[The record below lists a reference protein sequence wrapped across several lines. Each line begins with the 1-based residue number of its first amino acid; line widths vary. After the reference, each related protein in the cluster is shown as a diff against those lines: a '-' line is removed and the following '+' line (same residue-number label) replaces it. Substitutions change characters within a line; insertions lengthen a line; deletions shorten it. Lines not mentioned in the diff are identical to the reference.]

1 MDKNNLVA
9 ALMASGLLYSSG
21 AMAGFIN
28 EAAAVAA
35 TPAGAAAPAVVA
47 QSAADAGQARGG
59 TPSDLAHRGKPL
71 SETRV
76 SPGRLIE
83 IGTRPA
89 SVKEARGK
97 GTSMALADVVPAILP
112 PTFRADYADV
122 SRTVPVSW
130 AGGKPWPVVMG
141 EVVSQL
147 PGVIATLDWTNQSI
161 TFGMQQVRKNET
173 DSSVHATPAAARWEV
188 RASDLTLR
196 QSLTR
201 WAKDAG
207 WQVSWEV
214 KYDFPVQLEAVFGGT
229 FENAVEQFT
238 ASLRTS
244 EFPLLG
250 CMYEGNRVVRI
261 LHYGDKKECEQ

>member
-1 MDKNNLVA
+1 MNKKNLVA

-35 TPAGAAAPAVVA
+35 TPAGAAAPAAVA
-47 QSAADAGQARGG
+47 QSTAGAGQTPAG
-59 TPSDLAHRGKPL
+59 TTTDPGHRGKPL

-76 SPGRLIE
+76 SAGRLIE
-83 IGTRPA
+83 IGARPA

-97 GTSMALADVVPAILP
+97 GSAMALADVVPAILP
-112 PTFRADYADV
+112 STFQANYADV
-122 SRTVPVSW
+122 NRTVPVSW

-161 TFGMQQVRKNET
+161 TFGMQQVRSNET
-173 DSSVHATPAAARWEV
+173 DFAHATSAAARWEV

-196 QSLTR
+196 QSLMR

>member
-1 MDKNNLVA
+1 MDKKNLVA
-9 ALMASGLLYSSG
+9 ALMASGLLCSGG

-28 EAAAVAA
+28 ESAPAAPAPAA
-35 TPAGAAAPAVVA
+35 STQTPAGESKAAEAKQLEPN
-47 QSAADAGQARGG
+47 QS
-59 TPSDLAHRGKPL
+59 PGKQL
-71 SETRV
+71 SETRATA
-76 SPGRLIE
+76 GRLVE

-89 SVKEARGK
+89 SVKEVRGK
-97 GTSMALADVVPAILP
+97 GSAMALADVVPAVLP
-112 PTFRADYADV
+112 TAFHADYADV
-122 SRTVPVSW
+122 SRSAPVSW
-130 AGGKPWPVVMG
+130 SGGKPWPVVMG

-147 PGVIATLDWTNQSI
+147 PDVVATIDWTNQTI
-161 TFGMQQVRKNET
+161 TFGMQKVRASAQGSMNA
-173 DSSVHATPAAARWEV
+173 VPAAARWEV

-196 QSLTR
+196 QSLMR

-214 KYDFPVQLEAVFGGT
+214 KYDFPVQLEAAFGGT

-261 LHYGDKKECEQ
+261 LHYGDKKECEK

>member
-1 MDKNNLVA
+1 MDKKNLVA
-9 ALMASGLLYSSG
+9 ALMASGLLFSSG

-28 EAAAVAA
+28 EAAIGAA
-35 TPAGAAAPAVVA
+35 PAGALAPG
-47 QSAADAGQARGG
+47 SAAQTSTGAGQPVGG
-59 TPSDLAHRGKPL
+59 TPPIPAQGEKPL
-71 SETRV
+71 SEARV

-89 SVKEARGK
+89 TVKELRGK
-97 GTSMALADVVPAILP
+97 GSAMALGDVVPAILP
-112 PTFRADYADV
+112 TTFRADYADV
-122 SRTVPVSW
+122 NRTVPVSW

-147 PGVIATLDWTNQSI
+147 PGVIATLDWTNHSI
-161 TFGMQQVRKNET
+161 TFGMQKVHSNET
-173 DSSVHATPAAARWEV
+173 ELARASPAAARWEV

-196 QSLTR
+196 QSLMR

-214 KYDFPVQLEAVFGGT
+214 KYDFPVQLEAAFGGT